1 MADKYISVDAVKDI
15 CVALIAN
22 YDLYDREQAFCI
34 AAINRIADM
43 VDNASAVD
51 VVSKADYNELLK
63 AAKAMHTWIFLHS
76 FDELEAYDECKLTPE
91 MNALLGY
98 AGSFEIR
105 SKGDG

>member
-15 CVALIAN
+15 CVSLISN

-34 AAINRIADM
+34 AAINRVADT
-43 VDNASAVD
+43 VEKALAAD
-51 VVSKADYNELLK
+51 VVSKADYDELLK
-63 AAKAMHTWIFLHS
+63 AARAMHTWIFLHS
-76 FDELEAYDECKLTPE
+76 FDELEAYDECNLTPE

-105 SKGDG
+105 SKDND